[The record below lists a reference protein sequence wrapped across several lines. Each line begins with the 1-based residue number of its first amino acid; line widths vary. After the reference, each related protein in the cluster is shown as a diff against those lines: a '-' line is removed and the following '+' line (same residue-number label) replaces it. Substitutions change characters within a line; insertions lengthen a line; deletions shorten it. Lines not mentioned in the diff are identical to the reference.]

1 MKILIYNPL
10 AAVWRPRLPAV
21 LSIAQELIDAG
32 HDVVLVGCDRSVPA
46 CTANLDHA
54 RAICDYCVACR
65 NKGYKL
71 LSGRFT
77 QKNLDDYLDGESR
90 RRAGDGTERIADV
103 DALRALHYRGADV
116 GYAAFSSYAYVARK
130 PEPSLGKPAVART
143 IERLV
148 RTGKLV
154 YEAMRNAIA
163 AEKPDRVILYH
174 GRSDIDRAA
183 LRACQ
188 HSGVECRVYENALS
202 LNQLVYFENALPQD
216 VDNFART
223 VEALW
228 AQAPADK
235 HEVAES
241 FYTMRRRGSSDA
253 HATGGTIATQDRSYI
268 TRQTDGTLPAAWDAK
283 RKNVVFYGT
292 SNDEFIAIGPDYED
306 RLYPTQVDAL
316 ARISA
321 SLQGDP
327 NVHLYFRVH
336 PRQNGVRDE
345 LTEGLARLD
354 RERNNVTVVAADSNV
369 SSYTLLDHADLVLT
383 FRSTMSMQAVYWG
396 KPCLILSASIFRPL
410 GATYNPTTHAEVMEL
425 IRAVP
430 PPKDKTP
437 ALKVGY
443 YYVRSG
449 SSHDYFTA
457 DIGRGRK
464 GYAFR
469 GDPILVRGLKRWRY
483 LVSRERQRIKWR
495 KLL

>member
-21 LSIAQELIDAG
+21 LSIAQGLIDAG
-32 HDVVLVGCDRSVPA
+32 HDVVLVGCDKSVPA

-54 RAICDYCVACR
+54 GAICDYCTAR
-65 NKGYKL
+65 RDKGYAL
-71 LSGRFT
+71 LSGRF
-77 QKNLDDYLDGESR
+77 NLKSIDEYLDADTR
-90 RRAGDGTERIADV
+90 RKLDGTERIPDA

-130 PEPSLGKPAVART
+130 PEPNLRNAAVART
-143 IERLV
+143 IARLV

-154 YEAMRNAIA
+154 YEAMTNAIA

-188 HSGVECRVYENALS
+188 HGGVECWVYENALS
-202 LNQLVYFENALPQD
+202 LNQLVYFKNALPQD

-223 VEALW
+223 VDELW

-235 HEVAES
+235 HTIAES
-241 FYTMRRRGSSDA
+241 FYTMRRQGQSDVQA
-253 HATGGTIATQDRSYI
+253 AGATIATQDRSYI
-268 TRQTDGTLPAAWDAK
+268 TRQTRGTLPDDWDGT
-283 RKNVVFYGT
+283 RKNIVFYGT

-321 SLQGDP
+321 SLQDDP
-327 NVHLYFRVH
+327 SVHLYFRIH
-336 PRQNGVRDE
+336 PRQARVRDE
-345 LTEGLARLD
+345 LSDGLMRLD
-354 RERNNVTVVAADSNV
+354 RERNNVTVIPADSDV
-369 SSYTLLDHADLVLT
+369 SSYTLLDNADLVLT

-410 GATYNPTTHAEVMEL
+410 GATYNPTTHEEVIEL
-425 IRAVP
+425 IRALP

-443 YYVRSG
+443 YYMRSG

-457 DIGRGRK
+457 DIGKGRK
-464 GYAFR
+464 GYTFR
-469 GDPILVRGLKRWRY
+469 GDAIMVTGLKRWRY
-483 LVSRERQRIKWR
+483 VMSRERQRLKWR